1 LQNLFGD
8 IGDELSGQITICNF
22 SNCLRRGSAFSIGD
36 GAQDE
41 PEGTRTFLYGPT
53 EAYFDKS
60 WQLPDIE
67 LLK

>member
-1 LQNLFGD
+1 LC
-8 IGDELSGQITICNF
+8 S
-22 SNCLRRGSAFSIGD
+22 RHGSAFSIGD

-41 PEGTRTFLYGPT
+41 PEGTRTFLYEPT